1 MVQDQGVG
9 GEGGEGLGILKFY
22 NFFSLKHS
30 LSYLEPENQK
40 SSKFWSFEKLLGGW
54 VVVVVGVPEIIILH
68 LSSLILRLLSFLAC

>member
-9 GEGGEGLGILKFY
+9 GGEGLGILKFY

-54 VVVVVGVPEIIILH
+54 WWWWWVY
-68 LSSLILRLLSFLAC
+68 LRLVSFIFHP

>member
-9 GEGGEGLGILKFY
+9 GRGGEGLGILKFY

-54 VVVVVGVPEIIILH
+54 WW
-68 LSSLILRLLSFLAC
+68 